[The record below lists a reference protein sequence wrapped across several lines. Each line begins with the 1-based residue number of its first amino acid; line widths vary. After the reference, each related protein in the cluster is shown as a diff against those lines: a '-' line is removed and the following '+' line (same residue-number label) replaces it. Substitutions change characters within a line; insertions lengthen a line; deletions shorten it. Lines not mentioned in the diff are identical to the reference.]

1 MALPDTW
8 LRTNDGRERAALE
21 ERTDRDGLAAR
32 ITPKGKITF
41 QIRLRYDGRQH
52 RLDIGS
58 YPAMS
63 LKEARA
69 ETLRLNGRAEQGHDP
84 RIVRL
89 LEKQAILKAD
99 SVQLQLQ
106 IISMISAPDRPI
118 GDYRNVAP
126 TASTAA
132 RVALATS
139 SRKALRSGEG
149 VTSGTGA
156 ARS

>member
-1 MALPDTW
+1 MKKHAATHRLVPGDGTFPVERTSSKALKASSAAYVAKLPAVRQWLIEVAQRRGTVTYAEVRAPFG
-8 LRTNDGRERAALE
+8 LRTLE
-21 ERTDRDGLAAR
+21 
-32 ITPKGKITF
+32 
-41 QIRLRYDGRQH
+41 H
-52 RLDIGS
+52 
-58 YPAMS
+58 S
-63 LKEARA
+63 L
-69 ETLRLNGRAEQGHDP
+69 L
-84 RIVRL
+84 
-89 LEKQAILKAD
+89 
-99 SVQLQLQ
+99 
-106 IISMISAPDRPI
+106 